1 MSLLS
6 RSRGSKGY
14 GACGDMPRPRADQGG
29 PKPAAM
35 EREYSFI
42 LSWLLYAAMIR

>member
-14 GACGDMPRPRADQGG
+14 GTCRD
-29 PKPAAM
+29 AAM
-35 EREYSFI
+35 EREYP
-42 LSWLLYAAMIR
+42 LSAEKRQPLGCLFLD

>member
-14 GACGDMPRPRADQGG
+14 GTCRD
-29 PKPAAM
+29 AAM
-35 EREYSFI
+35 EREYP
-42 LSWLLYAAMIR
+42 LAVKEAAIRLPL